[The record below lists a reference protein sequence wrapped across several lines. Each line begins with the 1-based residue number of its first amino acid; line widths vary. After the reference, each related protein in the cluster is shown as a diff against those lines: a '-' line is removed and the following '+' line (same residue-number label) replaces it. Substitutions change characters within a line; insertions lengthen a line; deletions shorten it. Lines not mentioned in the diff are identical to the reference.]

1 MQYFP
6 AKYLNLIFQH
16 HLLSILLPLLVFDI
30 QSEWISMHVID
41 SCHSCQTY
49 YHSLLILID

>member
-6 AKYLNLIFQH
+6 TNYLNLIFQH
-16 HLLSILLPLLVFDI
+16 HLLSILLPLLVSDI
-30 QSEWISMHVID
+30 QSEWISTRVID
-41 SCHSCQTY
+41 SYHSCQTY

>member
-30 QSEWISMHVID
+30 QSEWISMRVID